1 VRRFNSAVA
10 GVHTDGAA
18 GRAAR
23 GTPAALR
30 AGVSSKGHEPTGRG
44 LARAVLLGGL
54 TVAALDGI
62 YALVLWLPR
71 GVSARRV
78 FQGVAAGLLGREAAV
93 AGGTPTAL
101 LGLALHLGIATTI
114 VAVYVLAG
122 RRVAA
127 LVERPYLFG
136 PLYGGAVYFVM
147 NWVVIPLS
155 AIGGGGPRAVTVVTV
170 TGLFVHLFLIGLP
183 AALFA
188 RAAARGAAPFAAPS
202 GA

>member
-1 VRRFNSAVA
+1 MRP
-10 GVHTDGAA
+10 
-18 GRAAR
+18 GRAIF
-23 GTPAALR
+23 
-30 AGVSSKGHEPTGRG
+30 
-44 LARAVLLGGL
+44 LGGL

-62 YALVLWLPR
+62 YALVLWMPR

-93 AGGTPTAL
+93 AGGTPTTL

-114 VAVYVLAG
+114 VAVYVLAS

-127 LVERPYLFG
+127 LVERPYLYG
-136 PLYGGAVYFVM
+136 PLYGAAVYFVM

-155 AIGGGGPRAVTVVTV
+155 AIGGRSPRAVTVVTV
-170 TGLFVHLFLIGLP
+170 TGLLVHLFLIGLP

-188 RAAARGAAPFAAPS
+188 RAAAIGGPTS
-202 GA
+202 GTPRRA